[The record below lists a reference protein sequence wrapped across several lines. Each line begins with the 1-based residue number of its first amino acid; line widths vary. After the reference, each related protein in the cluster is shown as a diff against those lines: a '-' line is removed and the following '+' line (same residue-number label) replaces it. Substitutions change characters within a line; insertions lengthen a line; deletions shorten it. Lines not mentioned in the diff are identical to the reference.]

1 MAWTMRGKYLWIWE
15 LDQTLG
21 GDIAAIATLGR
32 QLGLAG
38 FIIKSHD
45 GETVWQQFEVACK
58 PLQAAGFEVFAWG
71 YVYGTD
77 PEQEALAALPG
88 IEAGATAYIIDAET
102 SFEGQP
108 EAATLLGATLRAHS
122 PELPI
127 GYAPFAFP
135 ADHPTFPYAEF
146 SAFCD
151 VCMPQ
156 LYWAE
161 FAMPPDVALA
171 QSQAQ
176 LAAYALPL
184 APIGQAYGT
193 ATAQQITQFAAAVKA
208 SHESVVSF
216 WDVQSAN
223 SQQLQAIASI
233 SGFPAPVPTAV
244 KTSAT
249 KTGTADHGGIAPTGT
264 AHAGGSARTR
274 SATTLKMPDD
284 VQSNDWFYGAVRD
297 LLEDDVV
304 TAYQDGLFKP
314 DEPITRAQA
323 ADWLNRLRILLQDHR
338 RP

>member
-1 MAWTMRGKYLWIWE
+1 MAWSKRGKYLWIWE

-21 GDIAAIATLGR
+21 GDVAAIARLGR

-45 GETVWQQFEVACK
+45 GVTVWQQFEVACK

-71 YVYGTD
+71 YVYGIE

-88 IEAGATAYIIDAET
+88 IEAGAMAYIIDAET
-102 SFEGQP
+102 GYEGQP

-122 PELPI
+122 PDLPI

-135 ADHPTFPYAEF
+135 ADHPSFPYAEF
-146 SAFCD
+146 SGFCD

-161 FAMPPDVALA
+161 FGMPPDVALA
-171 QSQAQ
+171 QCEAQ
-176 LAAYALPL
+176 LGPYALPL
-184 APIGQAYGT
+184 APIGQAYGA
-193 ATAQQITQFAAAVKA
+193 ATAQQIRQFAAAVKA
-208 SHESVVSF
+208 SHQFVVSF

-223 SQQLQAIASI
+223 SQQLQAIGTI
-233 SGFPAPVPTAV
+233 PGFPAPVPAPI
-244 KTSAT
+244 KAPPT
-249 KTGTADHGGIAPTGT
+249 KSGTAGARGAGL
-264 AHAGGSARTR
+264 AGGRARTG
-274 SATTLKMPDD
+274 SGTTLKMPDD
-284 VQSNDWFYGAVRD
+284 VQPNDWFYGAVRD

-314 DEPITRAQA
+314 DQLITRAQA
-323 ADWLNRLRILLQDHR
+323 ADWLNRLRILLQDQR